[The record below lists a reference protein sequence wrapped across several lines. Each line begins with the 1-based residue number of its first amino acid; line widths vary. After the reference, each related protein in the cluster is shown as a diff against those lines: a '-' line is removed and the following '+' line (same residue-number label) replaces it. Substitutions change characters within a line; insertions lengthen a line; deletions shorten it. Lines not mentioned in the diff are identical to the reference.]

1 MFIQSIA
8 NFKMVIALLEDDPDQ
23 YNLLRAW
30 LEEDGNKCTVFDCG
44 KDMIKALVRDS
55 YDVLILD
62 WLVPDM
68 NGLEVL
74 QWVREN
80 VDWHIPVLFI
90 TQRDAEEDVVQAL
103 QGGAD
108 DYMAKPVK
116 RAEMLAR
123 LQSIARRSQ
132 PSSPKSEVLEFQ
144 PYSLHRGTR
153 SVTLEGESID
163 VTQKEFELTLFLFKN
178 VGRILSRGYILETVW
193 GQSAELNTRT
203 VDTHISRLRRKLNI
217 NEDKG
222 WRLTSIYQHGYRL
235 ERSE

>member
-1 MFIQSIA
+1 
-8 NFKMVIALLEDDPDQ
+8 MVIALLEDDPDQ

-132 PSSPKSEVLEFQ
+132 TSTPKSEVLEFQ

>member
-1 MFIQSIA
+1 
-8 NFKMVIALLEDDPDQ
+8 MVIALLEDDPDQ
-23 YNLLRAW
+23 STLLRAW
-30 LEEDGNKCTVFDCG
+30 LEDAGNKCTVFECG
-44 KDMIKALVRDS
+44 KDITKALVRDS
-55 YDVLILD
+55 YDLLILD

-123 LQSIARRSQ
+123 IQSIARRSQ
-132 PSSPKSEVLEFQ
+132 TSNVKTDSLEFH
-144 PYSLHRGTR
+144 PYTLHRSTR
-153 SVTLEGESID
+153 SVTLDGEPVE

-203 VDTHISRLRRKLNI
+203 VDTHISRLRRKLDI
-217 NEDKG
+217 NVDKG
-222 WRLTSIYQHGYRL
+222 WRLSSIYQHGYRL